1 MEIKK
6 YVFIVFRTDIE
17 NRKRKFWFYLYQI
30 YFPRNGAN
38 IITKW
43 ARYNR
48 YNIKHDNEYIIN
60 LIKGI
65 LKNENK

>member
-1 MEIKK
+1 MTITEFLNK
-6 YVFIVFRTDIE
+6 
-17 NRKRKFWFYLYQI
+17 
-30 YFPRNGAN
+30 GN